1 MPAMTFRPRLRTVL
15 LTLNL
20 LVLLLPLGSIAI
32 LRLYESELV
41 KQTESELISQAALT
55 AAMFRGTYL
64 QQFNA
69 LRLKD
74 QRASISLRGNPLPLP
89 TSTDPAE
96 FIPIPPKLD
105 LATGRIR
112 PPALAAEVST
122 VPPDPLSLAAG
133 QKLNPVL
140 ADARR
145 VVMSGV
151 RIVDHQGVVVASS
164 GSEEGLSLATR
175 EEVAKALSGEPASLV
190 RVRNSDSE
198 SPGLAS
204 ISRRARL
211 RVFVALPVI
220 VENRVIGAVIAS
232 RTPLDVTKALYLMR
246 NHLFKS
252 VLVVLLVV
260 MLMAT
265 LTAYYIN
272 RPVRA
277 LIRQA
282 DRLKSGAGGSEP
294 LANPGIQEVAQLS
307 AAIAEMAATLEDRSA
322 YIRTFATSVSHE
334 FKTPL
339 TSIHGAVEIL
349 RDHFAGMSPAER
361 EKFLAIIDGETGRLD
376 RLVRRLLDL
385 ARADNFIPG
394 EESCDG
400 VAVLESLA
408 DRCRSQ
414 GMMVVLACPETPV
427 LLGMGREAFESV
439 AANLLENARQHGGEK
454 VRIDLE
460 ARVMTEGDDRLLELD
475 VRDDGPGISA
485 GNRDKVFRPFFT
497 TARANG
503 GSGLGLAI
511 VQALLRAHGGTIS
524 LEPAEKGARF
534 RVRVPLC

>member
-1 MPAMTFRPRLRTVL
+1 MTFRPRLRTVL
-15 LTLNL
+15 LFLNL

-55 AAMFRGTYL
+55 AAMFRETYL
-64 QQFNA
+64 KQFDELEMKEQSA
-69 LRLKD
+69 
-74 QRASISLRGNPLPLP
+74 AISQRGNLLSLPK
-89 TSTDPAE
+89 SSDPAE
-96 FIPIPPKLD
+96 FIPVPPQLD
-105 LATGRIR
+105 LATSRIR
-112 PPALAAEVST
+112 PPALPPEVPT
-122 VPPDPLSLAAG
+122 TLPDPVSLAAG

-175 EEVAKALSGEPASLV
+175 EEVVKALAGEPASLV
-190 RVRNSDSE
+190 RVRNSDSR

-220 VENRVIGAVIAS
+220 IENRVIGAVIAS

-246 NHLFKS
+246 SHLLKA

-260 MLMAT
+260 LLMAT

-272 RPVRA
+272 RPVKA

-282 DRLKSGAGGSEP
+282 DRLKSGAGGGEP
-294 LANPGIQEVAQLS
+294 LQNPGIQEVAQLS
-307 AAIAEMAATLEDRSA
+307 AAIASMASTLETRSA
-322 YIRTFATSVSHE
+322 YIKTFATNVSHE

-349 RDHFAGMSPAER
+349 KDHFEGMTLLER
-361 EKFLAIIDGETGRLD
+361 EKFLAIIDSETGRLE

-385 ARADNFIPG
+385 ARADNFSVG
-394 EESCDG
+394 EEFTDA
-400 VAVLESLA
+400 VAVLEA
-408 DRCRSQ
+408 MANRYRSQ
-414 GMMVVLACPETPV
+414 GVTVDLECDDNPIR
-427 LLGMGREAFESV
+427 LRMGHEAFESV
-439 AANLLENARQHGGEK
+439 VTNLLENARQHGGGG
-454 VRIDLE
+454 VRITILG
-460 ARVMTEGDDRLLELD
+460 RVSSADGRVLGLD
-475 VRDDGPGISA
+475 IRDNGPGISA
-485 GNRDKVFRPFFT
+485 GNRDKVFRQFFT
-497 TARANG
+497 TAREAG
-503 GSGLGLAI
+503 GSGLGLTI
-511 VQALLRAHGGTIS
+511 VQSLLHAHGGSITI
-524 LEPAEKGARF
+524 EPAESGAHF
-534 RVRVPLC
+534 RIRVPLC